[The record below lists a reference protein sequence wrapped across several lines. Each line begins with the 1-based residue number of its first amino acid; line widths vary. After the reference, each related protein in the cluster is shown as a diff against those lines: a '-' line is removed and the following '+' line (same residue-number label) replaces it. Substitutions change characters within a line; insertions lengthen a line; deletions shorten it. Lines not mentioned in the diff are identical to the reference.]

1 MTETRTSVRL
11 DFGRDGL
18 ELPVPA
24 GVDVLRPR
32 SVEALGERAAV
43 DALRAA
49 FRAPSSGAPL
59 ASLVRPGA
67 VVAVSICD
75 VTRPFPA
82 RVVLPV
88 LLEELPGRRVRLC
101 VATGSHRPCTPAE
114 LDAMFGADVLAAV
127 ELLQHDADDG
137 GAHGALGTVPG
148 SDVPA
153 LVDRAFLDADA
164 RVTLGFVEP
173 HFFAGF
179 SGGPK
184 MVAPGLAALETI
196 RELHSATRIGDARA
210 TWGIVEGNPVHDPIR
225 GIAARAG
232 VTFALDVALGSDK
245 GIGAVF
251 AGDLGTEHAAAMAH
265 VRSSA
270 MVPVEA
276 PYDVVVTTNSGYP
289 LDQNLY
295 QCVKGL
301 KAAAGI
307 TRDGGTIILAAACED
322 GLPSHGSYAALLGRS
337 GSPGEFLSAL
347 ATGAIRERDQWQV
360 QVQAEICSRVR
371 VLAHT
376 PGVAGDD
383 LRRAWM
389 SPVADV
395 GTALAEA
402 LAAAGP
408 GARAAILPEGP
419 QTIAY
424 VVGAQGRGSPGRR
437 ASGVGSVD
445 ER

>member
-1 MTETRTSVRL
+1 LVVSTVRL
-11 DFGRDGL
+11 DFGRTGLDLEVPDGID
-18 ELPVPA
+18 
-24 GVDVLRPR
+24 VDVLRPR
-32 SVEALGERAAV
+32 EVASMGEDAAADAVRAA
-43 DALRAA
+43 LRS
-49 FRAPSSGAPL
+49 PSSGLPL
-59 ASLVRPGA
+59 ASLVPAGA
-67 VVAVSICD
+67 VVAVSVCD

-82 RVVLPV
+82 RIVLPV

-101 VATGSHRPCTPAE
+101 VATGSHRPCTSTE

-127 ELLQHDADDG
+127 ELVQHDADDA
-137 GAHGALGTVPG
+137 GAHRALGTVPG

-196 RELHSATRIGDARA
+196 VELHSAARIGDVRA
-210 TWGIVEGNPVHDPIR
+210 TWGIIEGNPVHDPVR
-225 GIAARAG
+225 AIAARAG
-232 VTFALDVALGSDK
+232 VTFALDVALGADK
-245 GIGAVF
+245 GTAAVF
-251 AGDLGTEHAAAMAH
+251 AGELAAEHTLAMAN
-265 VRSSA
+265 VRATA
-270 MVPVEA
+270 MVGVA
-276 PYDVVVTTNSGYP
+276 RPYDVVVTTNSGYP

-322 GLPSHGSYAALLGRS
+322 GLPAHGSYAALLGRTA
-337 GSPGEFLSAL
+337 SPRAFLAAL
-347 ATGAIRERDQWQV
+347 ADGSIRERDQWQV

-376 PGVAGDD
+376 PGVSPDD

-389 SPVADV
+389 TPVADLAA
-395 GTALAEA
+395 ALREA

-424 VVGAQGRGSPGRR
+424 VAG
-437 ASGVGSVD
+437 
-445 ER
+445 

>member
-1 MTETRTSVRL
+1 LILGVSTVHL
-11 DFGRDGL
+11 DFGRTGLDLEVPDGID
-18 ELPVPA
+18 
-24 GVDVLRPR
+24 VDVLRPR
-32 SVEALGERAAV
+32 EVGSLGDAAAV
-43 DALRAA
+43 DAVRGALRS
-49 FRAPSSGAPL
+49 PSSGLPL
-59 ASLVRPGA
+59 ASLVPRGA
-67 VVAVSICD
+67 VVALSVCD

-82 RVVLPV
+82 RIVLPV

-114 LDAMFGADVLAAV
+114 LDAMFGADVLATV
-127 ELLQHDADDG
+127 ELVQHDADDA
-137 GAHGALGTVPG
+137 GAHRALGTVPG
-148 SDVPA
+148 STVPA

-196 RELHSATRIGDARA
+196 VELHSAARIGDARA
-210 TWGIVEGNPVHDPIR
+210 TWGVIEGNPVHDPIR
-225 GIAARAG
+225 AIAERAG
-232 VTFALDVALGSDK
+232 VTFALDVALGADK
-245 GIGAVF
+245 GIAAVF
-251 AGDLGTEHAAAMAH
+251 AGELATEHAAAMAN
-265 VRSSA
+265 VRATA
-270 MVPVEA
+270 MVGVA
-276 PYDVVVTTNSGYP
+276 RPYDVVVTTNSGYP

-322 GLPSHGSYAALLGRS
+322 GLPAHGSYAALLGATA
-337 GSPGEFLSAL
+337 SPGAFLAAL
-347 ATGAIRERDQWQV
+347 AAGSIRERDQWQV

-376 PGVAGDD
+376 PGVSAAD
-383 LRRAWM
+383 LGRAWM
-389 SPVADV
+389 TPVTDV
-395 GTALAEA
+395 GAALREA
-402 LAAAGP
+402 LEAAGP

-424 VVGAQGRGSPGRR
+424 VAG
-437 ASGVGSVD
+437 
-445 ER
+445 

>member
-1 MTETRTSVRL
+1 MTLAMPEARRVRL

-18 ELPVPA
+18 DLDVPP

-32 SVEALGERAAV
+32 EVASLADDAATDAVRAA
-43 DALRAA
+43 L
-49 FRAPSSGAPL
+49 RAPSSGLPL
-59 ASLVRPGA
+59 AALVPVGA
-67 VVAVSICD
+67 VVAVSVCD

-82 RVVLPV
+82 RTVLPV
-88 LLEELPGRRVRLC
+88 LLGELPGRRVRLV
-101 VATGSHRPCTPAE
+101 VATGSHRACTPVE

-127 ELLQHDADDG
+127 ELVQHDADDA
-137 GAHGALGTVPG
+137 GAHRSLGPVPG
-148 SDVPA
+148 SSVPA

-196 RELHSATRIGDARA
+196 AELHSAARIGDARA

-232 VTFALDVALGSDK
+232 VTFALDVALGADK
-245 GIGAVF
+245 GIAAVF
-251 AGDLGTEHAAAMAH
+251 AGNLASEHAIAREH

-270 MVPVEA
+270 MVGVPRA
-276 PYDVVVTTNSGYP
+276 YDVVVTTNSGYP

-322 GLPSHGSYAALLGRS
+322 GLPAHGSYASLLGVAT
-337 GSPGEFLSAL
+337 SPGAFLAAL
-347 ATGAIRERDQWQV
+347 AAGSIRERDQWQV

-376 PGVAGDD
+376 PGVAADD

-389 SPVADV
+389 TPVADV
-395 GTALAEA
+395 GAALREA

-424 VVGAQGRGSPGRR
+424 VAG
-437 ASGVGSVD
+437 
-445 ER
+445 